1 MSSTGISRQVVAA
14 AMSSPGPQRAQG
26 LDIAVARVGRSGGR
40 ARWAAI
46 AWGAALVA
54 LVTIAIGSRPAEPHT
69 PSTAVALPLPGL
81 HADPGPTP
89 AVIAH
94 RRHGVRAAAPRERT
108 PGEDGLMGSLVFD
121 FRPDGPVMQSWP
133 VMRSWPVG
141 KLGWTTNP
149 AQS

>member
-1 MSSTGISRQVVAA
+1 
-14 AMSSPGPQRAQG
+14 MSSPEPQRAEG
-26 LDIAVARVGRSGGR
+26 LEVAVARVGRSGGR

-54 LVTIAIGSRPAEPHT
+54 LVAIAIGDRPAEQAT
-69 PSTAVALPLPGL
+69 PPVAVALPVPGL

-89 AVIAH
+89 SAIPRP
-94 RRHGVRAAAPRERT
+94 RRVVRAAAPRERT
-108 PGEDGLMGSLVFD
+108 TGEDGLMGSLVFD
-121 FRPDGPVMQSWP
+121 FRPDVPIMQ
-133 VMRSWPVG
+133 SWPVG

>member
-1 MSSTGISRQVVAA
+1 MFPTGIDHVVVAA
-14 AMSSPGPQRAQG
+14 PMSSPGLPRAQG
-26 LDIAVARVGRSGGR
+26 LDVAVARVGRPGGR

-54 LVTIAIGSRPAEPHT
+54 LVAIAIGSRPAEPQT
-69 PSTAVALPLPGL
+69 PSVAITLPLPGL

-89 AVIAH
+89 VAIV
-94 RRHGVRAAAPRERT
+94 RRAPVVRAAAPRERT

-121 FRPDGPVMQSWP
+121 FRPDVPVRQ
-133 VMRSWPVG
+133 SWPVG

>member
-1 MSSTGISRQVVAA
+1 
-14 AMSSPGPQRAQG
+14 MSSPEG
-26 LDIAVARVGRSGGR
+26 LDVAVARVGRPGGR

-54 LVTIAIGSRPAEPHT
+54 LVAIAIGSRPAEPQA
-69 PSTAVALPLPGL
+69 PSVAIALPLPGL

-89 AVIAH
+89 AAIV
-94 RRHGVRAAAPRERT
+94 RRAPVARAAAPRERT
-108 PGEDGLMGSLVFD
+108 TGEDGLMGSLVFD
-121 FRPDGPVMQSWP
+121 FRREVRVMH
-133 VMRSWPVG
+133 SWPVG